1 MLINRENLANAYV
14 GFKAAFTS
22 GFAGVQPIRG
32 MLSTEVP
39 SSTAAEDYAWL
50 GDIPELREWIG
61 DRQIKNLETHGYS
74 IKNKPFESTIAV
86 KKELFDDDTYGIVR
100 PRFEMMGNSAA
111 LHGDRLLFDLIQV
124 ATSTECYDKQ
134 YFFDTDHP
142 VGAGTV
148 SNTAGGA
155 GAAWY
160 LLDTSRP
167 LKPFIFQKRKDYN
180 FQAMTSQED
189 ESVFMRN
196 EYRYGVDARVNVG
209 FGFWQMAYH
218 SKQTLDQTNFDAAVT
233 AMMQVKSDEGRPL
246 GVTPNIL
253 LVGASNRAAAKAVV
267 EKEFIDGGDSNT
279 NYKAVQVIVSSWLP

>member
-39 SSTAAEDYAWL
+39 SSTAAENYNWL
-50 GDIPELREWIG
+50 GDIPEMREWIG
-61 DRQIKNLETHGYS
+61 DRQIKNLSAFGYS
-74 IKNKPFESTIAV
+74 LRNKPFEVTIGV
-86 KKELFDDDTYGIVR
+86 DRDTLEDDTYGIVR
-100 PRFEMMGNSAA
+100 PRFEMMGNSAG
-111 LHGDRLLFDLIQV
+111 LHGDRLLFDLIQAGT
-124 ATSTECYDKQ
+124 ATACYDGQ

-148 SNTAGGA
+148 SNTAGGG

-160 LLDTSRP
+160 MLDTSRP
-167 LKPFIFQKRKDYN
+167 LKPFIFQKRRDYS
-180 FQAMTSQED
+180 FQAMTSADD
-189 ESVFMRN
+189 ENVFMRK

-233 AMMQVKSDEGRPL
+233 AMMQFKSDEGRPL
-246 GVTPNIL
+246 GITPNIL

-279 NYKAVQVIVSSWLP
+279 NYKAVQVIVSPWLP